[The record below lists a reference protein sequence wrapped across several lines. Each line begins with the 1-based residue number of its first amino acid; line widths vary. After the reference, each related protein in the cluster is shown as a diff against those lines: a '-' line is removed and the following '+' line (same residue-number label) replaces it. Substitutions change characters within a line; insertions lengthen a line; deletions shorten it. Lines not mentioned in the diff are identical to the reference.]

1 MTQLRHGPARDLMR
15 LSQMLQARKHVG
27 MTVVEIA
34 GELGRSERTAKR
46 LLATLSEIEPELA
59 WHHDDGDRRKRW
71 AIRRSRSSPPA
82 VTADTLASLAGIGN
96 LLRANGLDD
105 YANLIADLRQQ
116 LAASQERRRLLA
128 IDPDLELFDEALGV
142 ASRPGPRA
150 PSDPDVRAA
159 LQEAIAAVRKV
170 RFTYTD
176 VGGRKTSERLVSPLG
191 LVLGPRVYLVAPE
204 ADASVRQ
211 FALTGI
217 RNPAPTSEPA
227 ERSDFD
233 LRAFAERSFGAFHD
247 GVFREWRLR
256 FAANARHDLEH
267 YRFHP
272 SQKLRVAESG
282 EVEVTFAC
290 ESVREVAYECVRWS
304 EMLIGVEPEDLR
316 RCLREICGRISMAIE
331 GK

>member
-27 MTVVEIA
+27 ITVEEISS
-34 GELGRSERTAKR
+34 ELGRSQRTVKR
-46 LLATLSEIEPELA
+46 LLATLSETDPDLA
-59 WHHDDGDRRKRW
+59 WHLDDGDRKRRW
-71 AIRRSRSSPPA
+71 TIRRSRAAPPA
-82 VTADTLASLAGIGN
+82 VTADTLASLSGIGN
-96 LLRANGLDD
+96 LLRAQGLDD
-105 YANLIADLRQQ
+105 YANLIADLRLQ
-116 LAASQERRRLLA
+116 LEASQEKRRLLA
-128 IDPDLELFDEALGV
+128 LDPDLELFDEALGV

-150 PSDPDVRAA
+150 PSDPSVRAA
-159 LQEAIAAVRKV
+159 LQDAIAAGRKV

-176 VGGRKTSERLVSPLG
+176 VRGLKTTERLVSPLG
-191 LVLGPRVYLVAPE
+191 LVLGPRAYLIARE
-204 ADASVRQ
+204 ADASLRQ

-227 ERSDFD
+227 ERGDFD
-233 LRAFAERSFGAFHD
+233 LRAFVERSFGAFHD

-256 FAANARHDLEH
+256 FVESARHDLEH

-272 SQKLRVAESG
+272 SQKLRVVESG

-304 EMLIGVEPEDLR
+304 EMLVGVEPEDLR
-316 RCLREICGRISMAIE
+316 TCLREICGRIFLAIDA
-331 GK
+331 K